1 MSFLKDH
8 RGAGFCRFHLR
19 LEREEAPGPAY
30 PRVTDEA
37 DLGRFLAQLLA
48 AEPLEVLGLLF
59 LDSLGRVLGH
69 SVPFR
74 GSISRASWEAPPI
87 FALALLA
94 HCRGLIVFHNHP
106 SGSTVPSREDLE
118 ATRKLVQAAHFLQI
132 DLRDHLIFAGPGR
145 WVSLRRLHPQL
156 FAQPEV
162 ARVQVVMSGPEVPR
176 DGRSKVAPKYCDPQD
191 PSHTWTG
198 RGCHPRWLR
207 AKLLAGARL
216 EDFGIG

>member
-1 MSFLKDH
+1 MSSPEEH
-8 RGAGFCRFHLR
+8 GGAGFCRFRLR
-19 LEREEAPGPAY
+19 LEREETPGPAY

-37 DLGRFLAQLLA
+37 EVGRFLAQLLA

-156 FAQPEV
+156 FAQPEA
-162 ARVQVVMSGPEVPR
+162 ARVQVVLSGKEPG
-176 DGRSKVAPKYCDPQD
+176 DGRSKVAPKYRDPQNPD
-191 PSHTWTG
+191 DTWTG

-216 EDFGIG
+216 EDFAIG